1 MCQSR
6 ISQPTNL
13 EQSEK
18 HIDNTVG
25 EIIARQKDAYSNKT
39 EEQTS
44 KFVVLIRGRE

>member
-39 EEQTS
+39 KETF
-44 KFVVLIRGRE
+44 KFVVLVGGRE

>member
-18 HIDNTVG
+18 HIDNHTVG

-39 EEQTS
+39 EETF
-44 KFVVLIRGRE
+44 KFVVLVSTR